1 MPASIRAGVAPSAR
15 APPARAGP
23 AKISRSAA
31 ISLGESGA
39 SPRRIPPGLIAIAVV
54 LVIAGSV
61 FNNWHR
67 EALLAAL
74 RESVLT
80 LAIVATLLAILAAI
94 EILLHGRPRLWG
106 RIGGLAI
113 VSGVVLWRLFHG
125 GSTII

>member
-1 MPASIRAGVAPSAR
+1 M
-15 APPARAGP
+15 AGP
-23 AKISRSAA
+23 
-31 ISLGESGA
+31 GA
-39 SPRRIPPGLIAIAVV
+39 NPRRIPPGLIAIAVV

-80 LAIVATLLAILAAI
+80 LAIVAVLLAILAAI
-94 EILLHGRPRLWG
+94 EILLHGRARLWG

-125 GSTII
+125 GSTIIASIAGIAWIAVIGWMIFRMLRHPDLGR

>member
-1 MPASIRAGVAPSAR
+1 MPEPGTN
-15 APPARAGP
+15 
-23 AKISRSAA
+23 
-31 ISLGESGA
+31 
-39 SPRRIPPGLIAIAVV
+39 PRRIPPGLIAVAAV

-80 LAIVATLLAILAAI
+80 LVIVAVLLAILAAI
-94 EILLHGRPRLWG
+94 EILLHGRARLWG

-113 VSGVVLWRLFHG
+113 VSGAVLWRLFHG
-125 GSTII
+125 GSTIIASIAGIAWMAVIGWMIFGMLRNPDLGR

>member
-1 MPASIRAGVAPSAR
+1 MAEP
-15 APPARAGP
+15 
-23 AKISRSAA
+23 
-31 ISLGESGA
+31 GA
-39 SPRRIPPGLIAIAVV
+39 NRRIPPGLIVVAVV

-74 RESVLT
+74 RESLLT
-80 LAIVATLLAILAAI
+80 LAIVAILLAILAAI
-94 EILLHGRPRLWG
+94 EILLHGRARLWG

-125 GSTII
+125 GSTVIASIAGIAWIAVIGFLVVTMLRNPDHGR